1 MGKLPPGE
9 EEATNSLRMKS
20 QTLKEVNPTNHR
32 CGEKRTRVTI
42 DIDLRPKF
50 LRRRGT
56 RRGRDTS

>member
-9 EEATNSLRMKS
+9 EATDSVRMKS

-32 CGEKRTRVTI
+32 CGEKRARVTI

-50 LRRRGT
+50 LKGRGT